1 MGLGSIFKGVANAFG
16 AVGNYN
22 QAKSDARWAIEE
34 GRIKA
39 QQEARDIKRLVAT
52 QMNSFVANG
61 FELVGTPQAVMQDTI
76 NTGIEDIK
84 ALQQGYQKRAS
95 NMVKQARA
103 QMYGGILGGVTDVVE
118 GAIGLFGG

>member
-1 MGLGSIFKGVANAFG
+1 
-16 AVGNYN
+16 
-22 QAKSDARWAIEE
+22 
-34 GRIKA
+34 
-39 QQEARDIKRLVAT
+39 
-52 QMNSFVANG
+52 
-61 FELVGTPQAVMQDTI
+61 MQDTI

-103 QMYGGILGGVTDVVE
+103 QMYGGILGGVTDVVS